1 MDSGGQTVLENMKE
15 YLLNT
20 IQCTFE
26 VGQEKAERL
35 YEELLECT
43 RHKNMVLRKL
53 NFILC
58 YKSYFKF

>member
-1 MDSGGQTVLENMKE
+1 MDTGGQTVLENMKD

-43 RHKNMVLRKL
+43 RYKNMVHL
-53 NFILC
+53 
-58 YKSYFKF
+58 KS